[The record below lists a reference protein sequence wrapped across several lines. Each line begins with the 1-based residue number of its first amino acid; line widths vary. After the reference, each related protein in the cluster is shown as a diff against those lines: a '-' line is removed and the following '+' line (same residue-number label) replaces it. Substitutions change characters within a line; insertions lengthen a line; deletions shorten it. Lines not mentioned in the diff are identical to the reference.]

1 MMDDRNLT
9 SVIPSHDLTQTSA
22 KMSDLSATITDY
34 LFSCLPPLHAP
45 LAHPARHHFRK
56 TGKQLRAR
64 MAIAAGD
71 CFGVERK
78 ISLAWATSVE
88 LLHNA
93 SLVHDDICDGD
104 TVRRGL
110 PSVWAKYGKDTALAL
125 GDWMIATAFA
135 QAAIAAEHSHT
146 PQLVSVLAKHMADT
160 TQGQAQEFE
169 IKSYPDWNEY
179 MDISTGKTAPLFIAP
194 VEGISIIARRH
205 DMTAPLTR
213 FFTAAGG
220 CYQIA
225 NDMLN
230 VLGSDGAENPA
241 SDLLRRAPNAVIVMF
256 RNTLDTP
263 TRAQF
268 NEFLAQADNGD
279 AGAWQQRI
287 RPSSA
292 LEMTAKA
299 LMNMLEEAEISCA
312 ALPQDCQVII
322 APIQAQL
329 RSVCHRLTEG
339 L

>member
-1 MMDDRNLT
+1 MDDTTLT
-9 SVIPSHDLTQTSA
+9 HVITAPAPQSQSVFLT
-22 KMSDLSATITDY
+22 DLSATITEY
-34 LFSCLPPLHAP
+34 ILSCLPSAGEPLSEP
-45 LAHPARHHFRK
+45 AHHHFAK
-56 TGKQLRAR
+56 AGKQLRAR

-71 CFGVERK
+71 CFNVPRQS
-78 ISLAWATSVE
+78 SLAWAAAVE

-104 TVRRGL
+104 AVRRGQ
-110 PSVWAKYGKDTALAL
+110 PAIWAKYGKDTALAL
-125 GDWMIATAFA
+125 GDWMIATAFS
-135 QAAIAAEHSHT
+135 QACIAAETSHT
-146 PQLVSVLAKHMADT
+146 PQLVSVLAKHMSDT

-169 IKSYPDWNEY
+169 ITSYPDWNEY

-194 VEGISIIARRH
+194 VEGISLMARRH

-230 VLGSDGAENPA
+230 VRGSDGADNPA
-241 SDLLRRAPNAVIVMF
+241 SDLIRRAPNAVIVMF

-263 TRAQF
+263 SRALF
-268 NEFLAQADNGD
+268 NQFLAHSDNQH
-279 AGAWQQRI
+279 AGKWQHRI
-287 RPSSA
+287 QHSSA
-292 LEMTAKA
+292 LGMTAKA

-312 ALPQDCQVII
+312 ALPHDCQAII
-322 APIQAQL
+322 APIEAQL
-329 RSVCHRLTEG
+329 RSVCQRLTQG

>member
-1 MMDDRNLT
+1 MDDRNLNHI
-9 SVIPSHDLTQTSA
+9 IPSHNGAPASIQLT
-22 KMSDLSATITDY
+22 DLSETISAYID
-34 LFSCLPPLHAP
+34 SCLPPINTP
-45 LAHPARHHFRK
+45 LAEPARHHFRK

-64 MAIAAGD
+64 MAIVAGD
-71 CFGVERK
+71 CFGVTRE
-78 ISLAWATSVE
+78 ISLAWAASVE

-93 SLVHDDICDGD
+93 SLIHDDICDGD

-110 PSVWAKYGKDTALAL
+110 PSIWAKYGKDTALAL
-125 GDWMIATAFA
+125 GDWMIATAFS
-135 QAAIAAEHSHT
+135 QAAIAAEKSHT
-146 PQLVSVLAKHMADT
+146 PQLVSILAQHMADT
-160 TQGQAQEFE
+160 TLGQAQEFE
-169 IKSYPDWNEY
+169 IKSYPDWNDY

-194 VEGISIIARRH
+194 VEGISRIARRH
-205 DMTAPLTR
+205 DVASPLSR

-230 VLGSDGAENPA
+230 VKGSDGAENPA

-263 TRAQF
+263 TREQF
-268 NEFLAQADNGD
+268 NRFLAQADNHD
-279 AGAWQQRI
+279 ALSWQKRI
-287 RPSSA
+287 LPSSA

-312 ALPQDCQVII
+312 ALPQDCQAII

-329 RSVCHRLTEG
+329 RSVCCRLTEN